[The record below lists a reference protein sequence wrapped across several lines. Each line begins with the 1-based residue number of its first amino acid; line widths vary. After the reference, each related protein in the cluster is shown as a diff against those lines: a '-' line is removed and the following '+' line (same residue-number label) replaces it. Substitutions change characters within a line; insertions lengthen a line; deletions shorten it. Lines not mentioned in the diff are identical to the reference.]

1 MRRPQLLLG
10 VFVITATVSLLGT
23 LLAAPAAPTAAQTA
37 VKTAATTT
45 GRYVVVASSD
55 ADYAALR
62 DQASRAGARVHEL
75 HGTRT
80 LAVEATADV
89 ARKLEASSLSAF
101 VVRDRVEKLI
111 DPQWRG
117 ANGKP
122 QLSRDHAIPVGSPP
136 NAPQDPASGLDGL
149 MWNQSRI
156 RSPQANAVTSGSR
169 AVTVAVADTGLDF
182 THSELKSKIS
192 ANVDFTATENPPIC
206 KSTTGY
212 SDADLAAESGGPEN
226 TDRNGHGSWIGGNI
240 AAALDDV
247 GINGIAPGV
256 NLVGLKI
263 SQWCGLTYESEILAA
278 FEYAAAQRYDVVS
291 ISFGGYLDRRDPEQD
306 AIYQQYVR
314 VVADARKAGTL
325 IIAAAGNEHL
335 RIGAGGQVLSHG
347 PLATPGTTVQE
358 FTDYFGFYEVPGG
371 IPGVVD
377 VSSTGNVVA
386 PSSANCPQQTGTAIS
401 CKPTADA
408 HQAAGSGKQDQLA
421 YYSNYGPRIDVAG
434 PGGARKFNLPVWDG
448 GGTPGFP
455 VTADD
460 GYTAYGEFSITSNWA
475 SGVPCFTFPGP
486 TFPAGECYS
495 TIQGT
500 SMATPHV
507 SAVAALIASA
517 KPGLRHRPEAILEVL
532 KDSARDGA
540 VNLTQPLSA
549 TDTSPS
555 DLTGVACPTG
565 YCHLGGEPISNR
577 EAYGEGIVDALRGV
591 R

>member
-1 MRRPQLLLG
+1 VAGWPG
-10 VFVITATVSLLGT
+10 
-23 LLAAPAAPTAAQTA
+23 
-37 VKTAATTT
+37 
-45 GRYVVVASSD
+45 GRV
-55 ADYAALR
+55 
-62 DQASRAGARVHEL
+62 
-75 HGTRT
+75 
-80 LAVEATADV
+80 
-89 ARKLEASSLSAF
+89 
-101 VVRDRVEKLI
+101 
-111 DPQWRG
+111 
-117 ANGKP
+117 
-122 QLSRDHAIPVGSPP
+122 
-136 NAPQDPASGLDGL
+136 
-149 MWNQSRI
+149 
-156 RSPQANAVTSGSR
+156 
-169 AVTVAVADTGLDF
+169 
-182 THSELKSKIS
+182 
-192 ANVDFTATENPPIC
+192 
-206 KSTTGY
+206 
-212 SDADLAAESGGPEN
+212 AAESGGPEN
-226 TDRNGHGSWIGGNI
+226 TDWNGHGSWIGGNI

-335 RIGAGGQVLSHG
+335 RIGVGGQALSHG
-347 PLATPGTTVQE
+347 PLATPGTTTQK

-386 PSSANCPQQTGTAIS
+386 PSFASCPPQKGTAII

-421 YYSNYGPRIDVAG
+421 YYSNYGPRINVAG
-434 PGGARKFNLPVWDG
+434 PGGARKFNLPEWDG

-455 VTADD
+455 VTTDD

-475 SGVPCFTFPGP
+475 SGIPCFTLPGP

-517 KPGLRHRPEAILEVL
+517 KPGLRHRPGAILEAL

-549 TDTSPS
+549 TDTSPI

-565 YCHLGGEPISNR
+565 YCHLGGGPISNR

-591 R
+591 H